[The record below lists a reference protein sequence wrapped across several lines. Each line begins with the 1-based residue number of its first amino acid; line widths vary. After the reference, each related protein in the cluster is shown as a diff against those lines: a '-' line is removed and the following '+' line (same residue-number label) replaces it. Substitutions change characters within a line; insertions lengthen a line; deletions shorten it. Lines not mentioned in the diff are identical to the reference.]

1 MRKKIFLIAILSC
14 LSFSTFAQEWV
25 VPDDK
30 KKITA
35 PFKFD
40 SEHQKKGEEIY
51 NKTCVSC
58 HGHPGQGDFAKL
70 NPIPKDPASKEYQTN
85 TDGDLFFKISEGR
98 VLMPSFKNTLKAVD
112 IWDLISYVRIFNKDY
127 VQVYTESKA
136 ESSFSSKYS
145 IKVTFAQDEKK
156 VKIKILP
163 THKDSAVIEGITMSL
178 YAKRYF
184 GMLQIDKSKR
194 TDQNGNVSFTLPTD
208 LPGDSIG
215 NVNIKLN
222 VADAAG
228 FEETV
233 SDTTFKVGIPTI
245 HKNLLDNRAMWNVRS
260 KAPIWL
266 ILAYSGAVLT
276 VLSVILYILWILAQ
290 IRKKGSPGI

>member
-112 IWDLISYVRIFNKDY
+112 IWDLISYVRTFNKDY
-127 VQVYTESKA
+127 VQVYTESKG

-145 IKVTFAQDEKK
+145 LKVTFAEEEKK
-156 VKIKILP
+156 VKVKISSI
-163 THKDSAVIEGITMSL
+163 HKDSAVVEGITMSL

-233 SDTTFKVGIPTI
+233 NDTIFKVGIPTI

-290 IRKKGSPGI
+290 IRKKGSSGI

>member
-1 MRKKIFLIAILSC
+1 MIKNIFLIAILSC
-14 LSFSTFAQEWV
+14 LSLSTFAQEWI

-30 KKITA
+30 KKLTA

-70 NPIPKDPASKEYQTN
+70 TPVPKDPASKEYQAN
-85 TDGDLFFKISEGR
+85 SDGDMFFKISEGR
-98 VLMPSFKNTLKAVD
+98 VLMPSFKNTLKSVD
-112 IWDLISYVRIFNKDY
+112 IWDLISYVRTFNKDY
-127 VQVYTESKA
+127 VQVYTESKR
-136 ESSFSSKYS
+136 ESRFASKYS
-145 IKVTFAQDEKK
+145 LKVTFVEDEKK
-156 VKIKILP
+156 VKVKISA
-163 THKDSAVIEGITMSL
+163 THNDSAVIEGISMSL

-194 TDQNGNVSFTLPTD
+194 TDQNGVVLFTLPID

-222 VADAAG
+222 IADAAG

-233 SDTTFKVGIPTI
+233 SDTILKVGVPTI

-266 ILAYSGAVLT
+266 ILAYSSTVLT
-276 VLSVILYILWILAQ
+276 VLSVILYILWILVQ
-290 IRKKGSPGI
+290 IRKKGSSVI